1 MSEAVKTETKDG
13 VLLVTLDRPKANAI
27 DSPTSRRLG
36 EVFAAFR
43 DDPALRVA
51 ILTGGGDRFFSAG
64 WDLKSAAEGLEA
76 DEDYGVGGFGGIT
89 QLPDLNKPLIAAI
102 NGMAIGGGFEIAL
115 AADMMV
121 ASETAVFALPETR
134 VGVIANSACIRLPT
148 MMPRAIAMELMLTGR
163 RMAAAEAHEWGLVN
177 DVVAPGKL
185 LDRAHEIAREIVRGA
200 PLAVAGTKE
209 TVRAC
214 EGRSIAEGYGLIT
227 ARKIVNYEKMRQS
240 EDAIEGPRAFAE
252 KRDPVWKG
260 R

>member
-1 MSEAVKTETKDG
+1 MSEAVRTETSEG
-13 VLLVTLDRPKANAI
+13 ILLVTIDRPKANAI

-64 WDLKSAAEGLEA
+64 WDLKAAAAGLEA
-76 DEDYGVGGFGGIT
+76 DESYGVGGFGGIT
-89 QLPDLNKPLIAAI
+89 QLPELNKPVIAAI

-115 AADMMV
+115 AADLMV

-134 VGVIANSACIRLPT
+134 VGVIANSACVRLPA

-163 RMAAAEAHEWGLVN
+163 RMDAAEAYEWGLVN
-177 DVVAPGKL
+177 DVVAPDRL
-185 LDRAHEIAREIVRGA
+185 LDRAREIAREIVRGA

-214 EGRSIAEGYGLIT
+214 EGKSVAEGYALIEKG
-227 ARKIVNYEKMRQS
+227 AIRNYERMCKS

>member
-64 WDLKSAAEGLEA
+64 WDLKSAAEGHEA
-76 DEDYGVGGFGGIT
+76 GEDYGVGGFGGIT
-89 QLPDLNKPLIAAI
+89 QLPNLNKPLIAAI

-163 RMAAAEAHEWGLVN
+163 RMSADEARGWGLVN
-177 DVVAPGKL
+177 DVVAPGNL
-185 LDRAHEIAREIVRGA
+185 LDRAYEIAREIVRGA

-209 TVRAC
+209 MVRAC
-214 EGRSIAEGYGLIT
+214 EGRSVAEGYGLI
-227 ARKIVNYEKMRQS
+227 ADRKILNYEKMRHS